1 MKLHPSV
8 WGDDCDKFRMRQI
21 AEYQEHSALWGEKM
35 VDKENP
41 ENNRVCPGKDL
52 SYQLILNFVKAVM
65 RNKTNIL
72 VDRSVDQITILPEIN
87 AMGNSLTLSEWKYET
102 EKNK

>member
-1 MKLHPSV
+1 
-8 WGDDCDKFRMRQI
+8 
-21 AEYQEHSALWGEKM
+21 M